1 MSGVV
6 LCGLS
11 KSSAEPIAAGFR
23 GVFGRGGLARPAKH
37 FKINRFMADA
47 VEALGQNV
55 EQADVT
61 LGGKASTL
69 R

>member
-1 MSGVV
+1 
-6 LCGLS
+6 
-11 KSSAEPIAAGFR
+11 
-23 GVFGRGGLARPAKH
+23 VFGRGGLARPAEH
-37 FKINRFMADA
+37 LKINRFMVDA